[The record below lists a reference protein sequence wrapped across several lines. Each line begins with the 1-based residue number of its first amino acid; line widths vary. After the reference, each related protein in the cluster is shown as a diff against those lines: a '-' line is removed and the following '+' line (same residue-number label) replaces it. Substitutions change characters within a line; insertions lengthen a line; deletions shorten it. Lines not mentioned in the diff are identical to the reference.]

1 MERDIKKYILK
12 KDKQHE
18 ILAKYYPEEMIDM
31 KSKNMVLCDIFEA
44 QILEFLRIQGEEVKT
59 LRNYRCAFATV
70 RAAKEMGAKEE

>member
-1 MERDIKKYILK
+1 MERDIKKYMLK

-44 QILEFLRIQGEEVKT
+44 QKIWCSVIYLKLKSLSSSASRGK
-59 LRNYRCAFATV
+59 R
-70 RAAKEMGAKEE
+70 